1 MCNVTVKGNVT
12 WYIIYKRGENVCG
25 LDCVCVGGG
34 AMYMYVGQF
43 IGRLCHTARDT
54 HA

>member
-1 MCNVTVKGNVT
+1 MVYIRGGRMCV
-12 WYIIYKRGENVCG
+12 G
-25 LDCVCVGGG
+25 LTVCVWGGGG
-34 AMYMYVGQF
+34 AMYVGQF